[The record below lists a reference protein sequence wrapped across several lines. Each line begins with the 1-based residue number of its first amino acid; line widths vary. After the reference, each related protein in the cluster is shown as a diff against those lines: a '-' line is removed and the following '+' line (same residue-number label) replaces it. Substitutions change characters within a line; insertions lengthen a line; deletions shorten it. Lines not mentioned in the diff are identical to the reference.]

1 MMLKQDDVK
10 TENIYNILPTYE
22 NIPGTELLNF
32 SDCIIIYDLV
42 CLDYIRDEIVKQYK
56 YVPSATKYNELKTVQ
71 FKFNQQKK
79 NITLVVDPNF
89 EHKGKTDIT
98 WKIVRDYCK
107 IFNVEFTNQNYNI
120 LIQELKDKHFNA
132 KSTRIKFNKKQRDE
146 FLKQHPTCATCKCN
160 LTKDIMQIDHIV
172 PLAAGGDNE
181 PDNLQ
186 SRVQKLPF

>member
-1 MMLKQDDVK
+1 M
-10 TENIYNILPTYE
+10 
-22 NIPGTELLNF
+22 
-32 SDCIIIYDLV
+32 
-42 CLDYIRDEIVKQYK
+42 DYIRDDIVKHYT

-71 FKFNQQKK
+71 FKFNLQKK

-132 KSTRIKFNKKQRDE
+132 KSTRIKFNKNQRDE

-186 SRVQKLPF
+186 ALCKNCHFNKSKNEAEEHEYVKLSETQSSFNSTTKKL